1 MTEKLPKYKIMKR
14 NHRHCGLIKV
24 YRIKALRDF
33 GNVKKGDLGGYIE
46 SEDNL
51 SHEGTAWI
59 YEDAIVYGN
68 ARVYE
73 DAKVLGS
80 AEIDGN
86 AKIFGNATIAGNSMI
101 GGKANIFGNA
111 TIGGYS
117 KVFGSAWVYDDAQI
131 YGDTRI
137 AGNLRVFKDILLIGD
152 YSLRGNGH
160 ISSLRDFE
168 VFYVNWGDFGRSS
181 ISVTW
186 MRNDDKWDVRL
197 MDIDSTYFAKND
209 DENYL
214 TDDQFIELGYT
225 YDDYTGRMFEFYVSV
240 KNKKNN
246 IRKELERKY
255 DILKDQ
261 PHPIIP
267 NVFRIQ
273 AARNFGMVRKGD
285 LGGFIQ
291 CEKNLSHLGT
301 AWVYDDAV
309 VMDDAVVEDDA
320 KVSGTSIVKEDAR
333 VYDNAFVDGKSEI
346 SGHSQVFE
354 SARVEDS
361 NLDTKARAYGRS
373 RVMDSGLQS
382 FSRVYD
388 NAFVNNSTLSG
399 NCEIYGDSTID
410 NGYIFESAKVYD
422 NAIVSGPNVTV
433 AGDVKVCEDCH
444 IVTGTTVTGDNI
456 LTSYRDFVNFKNPY
470 SYNEYTWVK
479 SSNKIYRNDV
489 GLFLCGASNPN
500 ETIEQFREAEKA
512 RSFNPE
518 LAEKATKA
526 LNAFLEMTEKLAKIK

>member
-1 MTEKLPKYKIMKR
+1 MTERLSKYKIMKR
-14 NHRHCGLIKV
+14 SHRYCGTTKV

-51 SHEGTAWI
+51 SHEGTSWV

-73 DAKVLGS
+73 DAKVLGN

-86 AKIFGNATIAGNSMI
+86 AKIFGSATIAGNSVI

-117 KVFGSAWVYDDAQI
+117 KVFGNAWVYDDAQI

-197 MDIDSTYFAKND
+197 MDIDSTYFAEND

-214 TDDQFIELGYT
+214 ADDQFIELGYT

-246 IRKELERKY
+246 IRRELERKY
-255 DILKDQ
+255 DMLKDQ

-320 KVSGTSIVKEDAR
+320 KVSGSSKVTENAR
-333 VYDNAFVDGKSEI
+333 VYDNAYVDGKSEI

-361 NLDTKARAYGRS
+361 KLDTKARAYGRTKVINS
-373 RVMDSGLQS
+373 ALQS

-388 NAFVNNSTLSG
+388 NAFVKDSTLSG
-399 NCEIYGDSTID
+399 NCEVYGEASID
-410 NGYIFESAKVYD
+410 RGYVFENAKVYD
-422 NAIVSGPNVTV
+422 SAVIKGPNVSV
-433 AGDVKVCEDCH
+433 AGEVKACGDCH
-444 IVTGTTVTGDNI
+444 IAAGTTVTGDNT

-479 SSNKIYRNDV
+479 NSNKIYRNDP
-489 GLFLCGASNPN
+489 GLFLFGVSNPN
-500 ETIEQFREAEKA
+500 ETIEQFRESEKA
-512 RSFNPE
+512 RSFNPD
-518 LAEKATKA
+518 LAEKAAKA
-526 LNAFLEMTEKLAKIK
+526 LDAFLEMTEKLAEIK

>member
-14 NHRHCGLIKV
+14 SHRYCGTTKV

-51 SHEGTAWI
+51 SHECASWV
-59 YEDAIVYGN
+59 YEDAIVHGN

-73 DAKVLGS
+73 DAKVLGN

-86 AKIFGNATIAGNSMI
+86 AKIFGSATIAGNSVI

-117 KVFGSAWVYDDAQI
+117 KVFGNAWVYDDAQI

-197 MDIDSTYFAKND
+197 MDIDSTYFAEND

-214 TDDQFIELGYT
+214 NDDQFIELGYT

-255 DILKDQ
+255 DMLKDQ

-320 KVSGTSIVKEDAR
+320 NVSGLSKVTENAR
-333 VYDNAFVDGKSEI
+333 VYDNALVDGKSEI
-346 SGHSQVFE
+346 SDHSQVFE

-361 NLDTKARAYGRS
+361 RLDTKARAYGRTKVINS
-373 RVMDSGLQS
+373 ALQS

-388 NAFVNNSTLSG
+388 NAFVKDSTLSG
-399 NCEIYGDSTID
+399 NCEVYGEASIDRGYVFENAKIYDHARVEGGSTII
-410 NGYIFESAKVYD
+410 GGSVR
-422 NAIVSGPNVTV
+422 VSSF
-433 AGDVKVCEDCH
+433 CE
-444 IVTGTTVTGDNI
+444 IGGSTTVGGDI
-456 LTSYRDFVNFKNPY
+456 ELTSEFDIFTFQNPY
-470 SYNEYTWVK
+470 SGNIFTWVEPSDK
-479 SSNKIYRNDV
+479 IYKKNFKDFLSNKVDSSITIDQLREGEKEGSTY
-489 GLFLCGASNPN
+489 PN
-500 ETIEQFREAEKA
+500 KA
-512 RSFNPE
+512 VKVFD
-518 LAEKATKA
+518 LYVKMIKDI
-526 LNAFLEMTEKLAKIK
+526 KKIKNE

>member
-1 MTEKLPKYKIMKR
+1 MTKEVMSKYKIMKR
-14 NHRHCGLIKV
+14 NHGRCGLIKV

-59 YEDAIVYGN
+59 YDDAEVYG
-68 ARVYE
+68 
-73 DAKVLGS
+73 DIQ
-80 AEIDGN
+80 ID
-86 AKIFGNATIAGNSMI
+86 
-101 GGKANIFGNA
+101 
-111 TIGGYS
+111 
-117 KVFGSAWVYDDAQI
+117 
-131 YGDTRI
+131 
-137 AGNLRVFKDILLIGD
+137 GNLRVCKDVILIGD
-152 YSLRGNGH
+152 YSLTGNGH

-186 MRNDDKWDVRL
+186 MRNDDKWNVKL
-197 MDIDSTYFAKND
+197 MDIDSRYFTENSNNNA
-209 DENYL
+209 NYL

-225 YDDYTGRMFEFYVSV
+225 YDEYTGKMFEFYVSV

-255 DILKDQ
+255 DMLKDQ
-261 PHPIIP
+261 PHPLIP

-291 CEKNLSHLGT
+291 CEKNLSHLGA

-320 KVSGTSIVKEDAR
+320 KVSGSSKVTENAS
-333 VYDNAFVDGKSEI
+333 VYDNAYVDGKSEI

-361 NLDTKARAYGRS
+361 RLDTKARAYGRTKVINS
-373 RVMDSGLQS
+373 DLQS

-388 NAFVNNSTLSG
+388 NAFVKDSTLSG
-399 NCEIYGDSTID
+399 NCEVYGEASID
-410 NGYIFESAKVYD
+410 RGYVFENAKVYD
-422 NAIVSGPNVTV
+422 SAVIKGPNVSV
-433 AGDVKVCEDCH
+433 AGDVKVCGDCH
-444 IVTGTTVTGDNI
+444 IAAGTTATGDNT

-479 SSNKIYRNDV
+479 NSNKIYRNDP
-489 GLFLCGASNPN
+489 GLFLFGASNPN

-512 RSFNPE
+512 RSFNPDI
-518 LAEKATKA
+518 AEKAIKA
-526 LNAFLEMTEKLAKIK
+526 LDAFLEMTEKLAEIK

>member
-14 NHRHCGLIKV
+14 SHRYCGTTKV

-51 SHEGTAWI
+51 SHECASWV

-73 DAKVLGS
+73 DAKVLGN

-86 AKIFGNATIAGNSMI
+86 AKIFGSATIAGNSVI

-117 KVFGSAWVYDDAQI
+117 KVFGNAWVYDDAQI

-197 MDIDSTYFAKND
+197 MDIDSTYFTEND
-209 DENYL
+209 DNNYL

-246 IRKELERKY
+246 IRRELERKY
-255 DILKDQ
+255 DMLKDQ

-285 LGGFIQ
+285 LGGYIQ

-301 AWVYDDAV
+301 AWVYEDAV
-309 VMDDAVVEDDA
+309 IMDDAVVEDDA

-333 VYDNAFVDGKSEI
+333 VYDNAYVDGKSEI

-361 NLDTKARAYGRS
+361 NLDTKARVYGRS
-373 RVMDSGLQS
+373 RVMNSGLQS

-388 NAFVNNSTLSG
+388 NAFVNDSTLSG
-399 NCEIYGDSTID
+399 NCEIYGESTID
-410 NGYIFESAKVYD
+410 RGYVFENAKVYD

-433 AGDVKVCEDCH
+433 AGDVKVCEGCH
-444 IVTGTTVTGDNI
+444 IVTGTTVTGDNV

-479 SSNKIYRNDV
+479 SSNKIYRNDT
-489 GLFLCGASNPN
+489 GLFLFGASNPN
-500 ETIEQFREAEKA
+500 ETIEQFMESEKA
-512 RSFNPE
+512 RSFNPD
-518 LAEKATKA
+518 
-526 LNAFLEMTEKLAKIK
+526 LAKKQLKPLMLSWK